1 MDRFDEDGRLNDE
14 SLEDELREVVRTLL
28 SEVESGPRAQLVA

>member
-14 SLEDELREVVRTLL
+14 SFADEVREIVDELL
-28 SEVESGPRAQLVA
+28 AQLIPRTHESAA